1 MRKRKSRKKKKESQT
16 EPEVK
21 VSIKPDR
28 SGSEVLVAKVES
40 LEPIEDEEPT
50 EVKQP
55 FTDPTQNEDA
65 GEPKHEE
72 GNSWEDVQFAVA
84 ELPSPVLTP
93 TQRQYGEEFLPQYT
107 KIRNKLRR
115 LTGLLNGLP

>member
-1 MRKRKSRKKKKESQT
+1 MGKRKSRKKKKESQT

-28 SGSEVLVAKVES
+28 SGSEVLVAKVDS
-40 LEPIEDEEPT
+40 LEPIEDEEPM
-50 EVKQP
+50 EVKQS
-55 FTDPTQNEDA
+55 FTDPTQNES

-72 GNSWEDVQFAVA
+72 GDSWEDVQFAVA
-84 ELPSPVLTP
+84 ELPSPLLTP
-93 TQRQYGEEFLPQYT
+93 TQRQYGEEFLPEYT

-115 LTGLLNGLP
+115 LVGLLNGLP